1 MDNPQPYQP
10 LSQALQS
17 LPPSASRPHY
27 TTTGHHAA
35 YTQHEVTEN
44 VRPHVEEEEEEE
56 EEDEDEGLVEEQL
69 NQGDAEMHA
78 SRPTSPKGS
87 TYVGT
92 NEQMTDI

>member
-1 MDNPQPYQP
+1 
-10 LSQALQS
+10 
-17 LPPSASRPHY
+17 
-27 TTTGHHAA
+27 
-35 YTQHEVTEN
+35 
-44 VRPHVEEEEEEE
+44 
-56 EEDEDEGLVEEQL
+56 VEEQL